1 MDSFTKTTFPR
12 VDDSVSTATCNQSH
26 VRGNIEEE
34 TDMHVDGITLVA
46 LREETERERLRRR
59 FTTNWSTEA
68 NYGSGESNDLCS
80 LSMSKIIGTEM
91 TVQEETIAI
100 NGKDNCLLPNTCT
113 MGLQF
118 ETRMKLP
125 LGEENSIRMEDIQE
139 KTAHCRQI
147 MLSDELKCS
156 NDKKCDYR
164 HETDDLSQKREKH
177 PKSSKEDV
185 MADLSVG
192 FFGQYHQTKTKDDE
206 GKLDADNMTEMWTLS
221 SKDIYSKDKNLDND
235 DYKIENTDDTEEA
248 STPRTSVKCE
258 AQMFS
263 DCILKNETED
273 KENTESRKTKHRQ
286 KEDLEELNSIIGTA
300 TPTPAVKD
308 SDITV
313 QFDIHVTSKID
324 DGKSDEENEKSDE
337 NNEKDDV
344 FVKDEEGEGE
354 TEEEDFVDDLINE
367 DDYISIENKRNG
379 DTAEPCYDAEDIFDF
394 E

>member
-12 VDDSVSTATCNQSH
+12 VDENTSTAYQSQ
-26 VRGNIEEE
+26 VRCNIEEE
-34 TDMHVDGITLVA
+34 NDMHVDGITLVA

-68 NYGSGESNDLCS
+68 NYGSGESNDLCY

-125 LGEENSIRMEDIQE
+125 VGEENSIEMEDIQE

-147 MLSDELKCS
+147 MLSDESKCS

-164 HETDDLSQKREKH
+164 HRTDGLFQKREKH
-177 PKSSKEDV
+177 RKSSKKDV
-185 MADLSVG
+185 MSDLSMG
-192 FFGQYHQTKTKDDE
+192 FVGQYYQTKTKDDE
-206 GKLDADNMTEMWTLS
+206 GKPDANSMIEMWALC
-221 SKDIYSKDKNLDND
+221 SKETYFEDKNPDID

-248 STPRTSVKCE
+248 SAPRTSVKCE
-258 AQMFS
+258 AQKVS
-263 DCILKNETED
+263 DSVFKNETED

-286 KEDLEELNSIIGTA
+286 KEDLEELNSVIGTA
-300 TPTPAVKD
+300 TLTPAVKD

-313 QFDIHVTSKID
+313 HFEYYSKMD
-324 DGKSDEENEKSDE
+324 DGKSDEENEKNDE
-337 NNEKDDV
+337 NNENDDV

-367 DDYISIENKRNG
+367 DDFISRENKRNG
-379 DTAEPCYDAEDIFDF
+379 DTAEPCNDAKDIFDF

>member
-1 MDSFTKTTFPR
+1 MDSFTKTTFPL
-12 VDDSVSTATCNQSH
+12 VDESLFTGNQRH
-26 VRGNIEEE
+26 VRGNREEE

-59 FTTNWSTEA
+59 FKANWSTEA
-68 NYGSGESNDLCS
+68 NYGSGESNGLCS

-91 TVQEETIAI
+91 TVQEKTIAT
-100 NGKDNCLLPNTCT
+100 NGKDNCFLPKACT

-125 LGEENSIRMEDIQE
+125 LGEENSIEMEDIQE
-139 KTAHCRQI
+139 KTSQCRQI
-147 MLSDELKCS
+147 MLSNELKCS
-156 NDKKCDYR
+156 NNKKCDYR
-164 HETDDLSQKREKH
+164 QETDGLSQKREKH
-177 PKSSKEDV
+177 GKNSKKDV
-185 MADLSVG
+185 MSDLIMGFVG
-192 FFGQYHQTKTKDDE
+192 QFYQTKTKDDE
-206 GKLDADNMTEMWTLS
+206 SKPDANSMIEMWALC
-221 SKDIYSKDKNLDND
+221 SKETCFEDKNPDID

-248 STPRTSVKCE
+248 NAPRTSVKYE
-258 AQMFS
+258 AQKVS
-263 DCILKNETED
+263 DSVLKNETED
-273 KENTESRKTKHRQ
+273 KDNTESRKTKHRQ
-286 KEDLEELNSIIGTA
+286 KEDLEEFNSVIGTA
-300 TPTPAVKD
+300 TLTPAVKD

-337 NNEKDDV
+337 NNENDDV
-344 FVKDEEGEGE
+344 FLKDEEGEGE

-367 DDYISIENKRNG
+367 DDYISRENKRNG

>member
-12 VDDSVSTATCNQSH
+12 VDENSSTADQSH
-26 VRGNIEEE
+26 VRGNREEE

-80 LSMSKIIGTEM
+80 LTMSKIIGTEM

-147 MLSDELKCS
+147 MLSNELKCS
-156 NDKKCDYR
+156 NNKKSNYR
-164 HETDDLSQKREKH
+164 QETDGLSQKREKH
-177 PKSSKEDV
+177 RKSSKKDV
-185 MADLSVG
+185 MSDLSMG
-192 FFGQYHQTKTKDDE
+192 FVGQYYQTKTKDDE
-206 GKLDADNMTEMWTLS
+206 GKPDANSMIEMWALS
-221 SKDIYSKDKNLDND
+221 SKETYFEDKNADID

-248 STPRTSVKCE
+248 NASVKCE
-258 AQMFS
+258 AQKFS
-263 DCILKNETED
+263 DSVLKIETED

-286 KEDLEELNSIIGTA
+286 KEDLEELNSVIGTA

-308 SDITV
+308 SVITV
-313 QFDIHVTSKID
+313 QFDIHLTSKID
-324 DGKSDEENEKSDE
+324 DGKSDEENEKSNE

-344 FVKDEEGEGE
+344 FVKDEEGEDE

-367 DDYISIENKRNG
+367 DDFISRENKRNG
-379 DTAEPCYDAEDIFDF
+379 DTAEPCFDAEDIFDF

>member
-12 VDDSVSTATCNQSH
+12 VDENSSTADQSH
-26 VRGNIEEE
+26 VRGNREEE

-91 TVQEETIAI
+91 TVQEENIAN
-100 NGKDNCLLPNTCT
+100 NGKDDCLLSITCIKC
-113 MGLQF
+113 LQF

-125 LGEENSIRMEDIQE
+125 LGQENSIEMEDRVE
-139 KTAHCRQI
+139 KIAHCRQI

-164 HETDDLSQKREKH
+164 HETDDLSHKREKH
-177 PKSSKEDV
+177 PKNSKEDV
-185 MADLSVG
+185 MADLIVG

-206 GKLDADNMTEMWTLS
+206 DKLDADNMTEMWTLS

-258 AQMFS
+258 TQMFS
-263 DCILKNETED
+263 NCILKNKTED
-273 KENTESRKTKHRQ
+273 KENTESRKTKHCQ
-286 KEDLEELNSIIGTA
+286 KEDLEEFNSVIGTA
-300 TPTPAVKD
+300 TATPAVKD

-337 NNEKDDV
+337 NIENDD
-344 FVKDEEGEGE
+344 VKDEEGEDE

-367 DDYISIENKRNG
+367 DDYISRENKRNG
-379 DTAEPCYDAEDIFDF
+379 DTAEPCYDTEDIFDF
-394 E
+394 